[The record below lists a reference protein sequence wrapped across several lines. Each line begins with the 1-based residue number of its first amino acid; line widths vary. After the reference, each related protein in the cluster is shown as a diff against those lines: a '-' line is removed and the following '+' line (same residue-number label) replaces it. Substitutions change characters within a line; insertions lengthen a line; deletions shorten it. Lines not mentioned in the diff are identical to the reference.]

1 LPFPPGKGPADP
13 VPPRDSLAACR
24 VVFAVRLGFDVR
36 ARAVEGFVDRE
47 LPLDAA
53 PKGRIEKW

>member
-1 LPFPPGKGPADP
+1 
-13 VPPRDSLAACR
+13 LAACR